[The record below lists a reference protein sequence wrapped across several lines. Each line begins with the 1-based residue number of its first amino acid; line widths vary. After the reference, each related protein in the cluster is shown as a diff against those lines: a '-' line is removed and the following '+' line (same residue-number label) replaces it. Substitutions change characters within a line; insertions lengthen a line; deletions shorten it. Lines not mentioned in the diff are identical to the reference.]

1 MTGLIITNIDNKH
14 SLPKA
19 NSLLNELN
27 KRNIP
32 AKIIQNDGFL
42 YEIKDG
48 NIISHIPI
56 CDFII
61 YLDKD
66 IYTAVALE
74 KCGYLVINDSAFT
87 SLCDNK
93 ILSSLRVSNLGIDVV
108 DTISLPL
115 VYHQPEEKHY
125 AAIDSAIEKYG
136 LPLILKRA
144 YGSLGEGV
152 FKINSKDELYQI
164 YGQYYRDPLCIQP
177 YIETDNSSIRVL
189 VLDHKIIG
197 AIKRIGEEDFRSNS
211 GQTTSQPYTLDK
223 TLEQIVGTLIKELDI
238 DYAGIDFLVSK
249 EGKYLFLEIN
259 SNAFFDEFSKV
270 TRIDVSKLFIDM
282 VIKKVSHE

>member
-1 MTGLIITNIDNKH
+1 MTGLIITNIDNTH
-14 SLPKA
+14 SLSKA
-19 NSLLNELN
+19 NSLLNELQ

-48 NIISHIPI
+48 NVVSHIPE

-66 IYTAVALE
+66 VYTAVALE
-74 KCGYLVINDSAFT
+74 KCGYLLINDSAFT

-93 ILSSLRVSNLGIDVV
+93 ILSSLRVANLGIDVV

-115 VYHQPEEKHY
+115 VYHKPDKMHY
-125 AAIDSAIEKYG
+125 DALDSAIEKYG

-152 FKINSKDELYQI
+152 FKVNSKDELYHV
-164 YGQYYRDPLCIQP
+164 YGEYFKDPLLIQP

-189 VLDHKIIG
+189 VVDHKIVG
-197 AIKRIGEEDFRSNS
+197 AIRRIGEQDFRSNS
-211 GQTTSQPYTLDK
+211 GQTTSQPFDVDESLKK
-223 TLEQIVGTLIKELDI
+223 TVTTLINELDL
-238 DYAGIDFLVSK
+238 DYAGIDFLIDK
-249 EGKYLFLEIN
+249 DGRYLFLEIN
-259 SNAFFDEFSKV
+259 SNAFYDEFSKV
-270 TRIDVSKLFIDM
+270 TGIDVAKLFIDM
-282 VIKKVSHE
+282 VLKKVSRQ